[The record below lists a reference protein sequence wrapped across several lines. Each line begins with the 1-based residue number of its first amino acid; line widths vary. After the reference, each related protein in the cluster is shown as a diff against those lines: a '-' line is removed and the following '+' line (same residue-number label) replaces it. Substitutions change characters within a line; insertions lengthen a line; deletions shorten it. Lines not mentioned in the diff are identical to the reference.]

1 MLKKAG
7 AMAGALRVPCLFDT
21 ASLEFFTFVLS
32 PRAAGARA
40 RPACCKTFRIFYI
53 RGVYYS
59 ACFFSFSISLY

>member
-32 PRAAGARA
+32 RTARALRARGRA
-40 RPACCKTFRIFYI
+40 RPACCETFRIFYT
-53 RGVYYS
+53 RGV
-59 ACFFSFSISLY
+59 